1 AAVIG
6 RHGAVRY
13 DRRSRSS
20 GLPFAPRASRPGERE
35 RSRMPA
41 PDELPLTGDALLE
54 AVNDAMIALH
64 ERYYHRAPIS
74 ARTQLLDDEI
84 LACVMGGVYTEVEK
98 TLIELEYNVSVKDTR
113 NAFQNAMRDKFIV
126 EVERLSGRRV
136 QTFISD
142 SHVGPDLQIELF
154 ILGPDP
160 RPAGTADGA
169 PSLS

>member
-1 AAVIG
+1 MAAPT
-6 RHGAVRY
+6 
-13 DRRSRSS
+13 D
-20 GLPFAPRASRPGERE
+20 
-35 RSRMPA
+35 
-41 PDELPLTGDALLE
+41 PLTGDALLE
-54 AVNDAMIALH
+54 AVTDAMVALH
-64 ERYYHRAPIS
+64 ERYYHRPPLS

-98 TLIELEYNVSVKDTR
+98 TLIELEHNVAVKDTR

>member
-1 AAVIG
+1 
-6 RHGAVRY
+6 
-13 DRRSRSS
+13 
-20 GLPFAPRASRPGERE
+20 
-35 RSRMPA
+35 MPA
-41 PDELPLTGDALLE
+41 PDTPLAGEELLA
-54 AVNDAMIALH
+54 AVTDAMVALH
-64 ERYYHRAPIS
+64 KRYHHREPVTAKS
-74 ARTQLLDDEI
+74 MLMSNEL

-98 TLIELEYNVSVKDTR
+98 TLIELEHNVAVKDTR

>member
-1 AAVIG
+1 MAAPT
-6 RHGAVRY
+6 
-13 DRRSRSS
+13 D
-20 GLPFAPRASRPGERE
+20 
-35 RSRMPA
+35 
-41 PDELPLTGDALLE
+41 PLTGDALLE

-64 ERYYHRAPIS
+64 QRYYHRAPIS

-126 EVERLSGRRV
+126 EVERLSGRHV
-136 QTFISD
+136 NTFISD

-154 ILGPDP
+154 ILGPDRCRQRNVREP
-160 RPAGTADGA
+160 LR
-169 PSLS
+169 